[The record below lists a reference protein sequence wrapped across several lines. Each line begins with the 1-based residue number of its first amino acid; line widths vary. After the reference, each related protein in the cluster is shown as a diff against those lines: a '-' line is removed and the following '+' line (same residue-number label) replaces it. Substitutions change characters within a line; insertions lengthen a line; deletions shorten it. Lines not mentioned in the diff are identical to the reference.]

1 MITIIKTIKTMVEI
15 KVPFKLGIK
24 VIGIGLIEEI
34 VNFPKHLILGILKLI
49 YTLFE
54 ILNNGIEWLYNLVDI
69 IPELVIH
76 CKTREQV
83 LDFIKNY
90 KKSIDKVKRI

>member
-1 MITIIKTIKTMVEI
+1 MIAIIKTIKTMVEI

-54 ILNNGIEWLYNLVDI
+54 ILNNGIEWLYDLVDI
-69 IPELVIH
+69 IPELIIY

>member
-1 MITIIKTIKTMVEI
+1 MIIIIKTIKTMVEI

-54 ILNNGIEWLYNLVDI
+54 TLNNGIEWLYDLVDI
-69 IPELVIH
+69 IPELVIY